1 MTDTVPVAQGEIVE
15 QAPAKPRK
23 RNGDGRSL
31 AKLED
36 APPPAPVSEGGAM
49 LALFERMAR
58 DPSIDP
64 ARIQEFL
71 RMKRDEEDR
80 QAQRAFNA
88 AMAQAKAEFEP
99 IVKRHLVGYDN
110 KGGGKTSYK
119 HEDLADIETAV
130 KPSLSKHGLSYR
142 FRGASKPNEPV
153 SVTCIVTH
161 EGGHF
166 EETTLD
172 AGADNSGGKNSI
184 QGIGSTITYLQRYTL
199 KLALGLAAGRDDD
212 GNGAGNNNTKPTER
226 ITEGEATML
235 EASATRAN
243 IDHQVI
249 REFFKVQAFADLT
262 PEQFKLAMGRVH
274 KKLKLE
280 GRA

>member
-1 MTDTVPVAQGEIVE
+1 MTEVAIPIDQIDPVPER
-15 QAPAKPRK
+15 KPRK
-23 RNGDGRSL
+23 RANGKAL
-31 AKLED
+31 AVQSE
-36 APPPAPVSEGGAM
+36 APAPAPVSEGGPM

-58 DPSIDP
+58 DPTIDP

-71 RMKRDEEDR
+71 RMKREEEDR

-119 HEDLADIETAV
+119 HEDLADIEAAV
-130 KPSLSKHGLSYR
+130 KPSLSSHGLSYR
-142 FRGASKPNEPV
+142 FRGASEPNEPV

-161 EGGHF
+161 DGGHF
-166 EETTLD
+166 EETTLR

-212 GNGAGNNNTKPTER
+212 GRAAGEQPSMFITDAQCSTILDKIAMTESDVAR
-226 ITEGEATML
+226 FCKYMGVDGVEKIPANKFQ
-235 EASATRAN
+235 RA
-243 IDHQVI
+243 IDALNA
-249 REFFKVQAFADLT
+249 K
-262 PEQFKLAMGRVH
+262 GR
-274 KKLKLE
+274 K
-280 GRA
+280 